1 MRFFCHKKR
10 WRAATWLNAITI
22 ELTAKVIVFKG
33 IVMQAVRRFKTY
45 TPQFGQRVWVDPS
58 AIVIGDVQMG
68 DDGSVWPAAVIRG
81 DMHRIRIG
89 ARCSIQDGS
98 VLHITHAGPFNPDG
112 FALTIGDEVTV
123 GHKVILH
130 GCTLGNRILV
140 GMGSI
145 VMDGAVIE
153 DEVILGAGS
162 VVPPGKRLE
171 SGYLYVGS
179 PAKAVRA
186 LRTEEKAFFS
196 YTASNYVRLKDEYL
210 AESISSQ
217 GAL

>member
-1 MRFFCHKKR
+1 
-10 WRAATWLNAITI
+10 
-22 ELTAKVIVFKG
+22 
-33 IVMQAVRRFKTY
+33 MQAVRRFKTY
-45 TPQFGQRVWVDPS
+45 TPQFVQRVWVDPS